1 MLVRPIQAQTHTRS
15 NRRRRMLAGFLLAMM
30 VTLLVLNPLWE
41 CHDHLDNLRHLGP
54 NGFLVMFLLFACAGM
69 TLFKAIRWGR
79 PGGSQVLPLNLDL
92 FASDHLNLPESFSSF
107 VSADLVLPLRI

>member
-1 MLVRPIQAQTHTRS
+1 MQLRRQTRS
-15 NRRRRMLAGFLLAMM
+15 SYSRRLIAGFLLTMM

-54 NGFLVMFLLFACAGM
+54 NGFLVMFLLFACAGI
-69 TLFKAIRWGR
+69 TLFKAIQWGR
-79 PGGSQVLPLNLDL
+79 PSGSQVLPLNPNL
-92 FASDHLNLPESFSSF
+92 FPSDRLNLPESFSSF